1 MPSWKKLISSGSSAV
16 LSSLTLDS
24 PLAVAQGGTGAAT
37 LTSGY
42 ALLGNGTSAPQMI
55 NSTADSTMLVGNGS
69 TMVAETGATLR
80 TSIGVDVAGTD
91 NSTDVTL
98 AGSYDYITISGQT
111 ITRNQIDLTADVTGL
126 LPDANLSANTAH
138 LDTTQTFSG
147 AKTFSSLASFTMDGN
162 TITGVDD
169 SDEFTDDDAHIMTSA
184 AVQDKILGYSY
195 STTTGTVTS
204 VGTTGTVN
212 GLTLTGTVT
221 TSGNLTLGGT
231 LAINNGDW
239 SGTDLAV
246 EHGGTGASTFTDGG
260 ILFGNGTDAIQAS
273 AVLAAGEILIGDGT
287 TEPTILDVGSASGIE
302 ILGTIGTGVWNG
314 TEIGLGYGGTEL
326 VGETDGKI
334 VVADGNGAPVHLD
347 IGSSTAITILGTIA
361 TGVWNGD
368 VIASAYLDAD
378 TAHLSGTQTFS
389 GAKTFSSSITLGG
402 HAVDDIDI
410 TSEAS
415 DADDHLMT
423 AAAIKARIDD
433 LKGVTSNVAGNLID
447 VSGATGA
454 VTINVD
460 LSELTDGTADVVG
473 SADELVYL
481 DDGTQKRK
489 QIDEIKLGQ
498 FNNDQSWSATV
509 GTVTSVTAGTGMTQ
523 SGTSTVN
530 PTLNVIGGTCITANA
545 DDIAVTAD
553 SIGDTQL
560 AYNTGQHLT
569 TSSDVNFNTINV
581 NATTTSANKTSGA
594 LIVDGGVG
602 VAENIH
608 AGGDVVA
615 YASSDERLKD
625 NLQVIQ
631 DPLDKV
637 GQISGY
643 EFDWNEESPE
653 WAKERGHDIGVIA
666 QEVQKVH
673 PEIVI
678 ERTNGYLGV
687 DYKRIIPLLIE
698 SIKELKQEVE
708 DLKKKVN

>member
-69 TMVAETGATLR
+69 TMVAETGGTLR

-91 NSTDVTL
+91 NSTNVTL
-98 AGSYDYITISGQT
+98 AGTPNYLTLSGQEITLTKLDITDDTNLVGGTNITLSTNTLNVDDAFLVNDASDTTSGT
-111 ITRNQIDLTADVTGL
+111 ITAGGFTTTG
-126 LPDANLSANTAH
+126 TW
-138 LDTTQTFSG
+138 
-147 AKTFSSLASFTMDGN
+147 TMDTSAGG
-162 TITGVDD
+162 TTGITNINITNA
-169 SDEFTDDDAHIMTSA
+169 FTDDDVTIMSA
-184 AVQDKILGYSY
+184 GAIKEKIEGYSY

-212 GLTLTGTVT
+212 GLTLSGTVT

-239 SGTDLAV
+239 SGTDLSVAN
-246 EHGGTGASTFTDGG
+246 GGTGASTFTDGG

-334 VVADGNGAPVHLD
+334 VVADGSGAPVHLD
-347 IGSSTAITILGTIA
+347 IGSSTAITILGTVA
-361 TGVWNGD
+361 TGTWE
-368 VIASAYLDAD
+368 
-378 TAHLSGTQTFS
+378 GTTV
-389 GAKTFSSSITLGG
+389 
-402 HAVDDIDI
+402 AVDQGG
-410 TSEAS
+410 TGVTT
-415 DADDHLMT
+415 MT
-423 AAAIKARIDD
+423 A
-433 LKGVTSNVAGNLID
+433 LKNAL
-447 VSGATGA
+447 
-454 VTINVD
+454 
-460 LSELTDGTADVVG
+460 DGET
-473 SADELVYL
+473 
-481 DDGTQKRK
+481 
-489 QIDEIKLGQ
+489 
-498 FNNDQSWSATV
+498 WSF
-509 GTVTSVTAGTGMTQ
+509 
-523 SGTSTVN
+523 
-530 PTLNVIGGTCITANA
+530 ANA
-545 DDIAVTAD
+545 VNIDA
-553 SIGDTQL
+553 
-560 AYNTGQHLT
+560 T
-569 TSSDVNFNTINV
+569 TSST
-581 NATTTSANKTSGA
+581 NKESGA
-594 LIVDGGVG
+594 LIVDGGLG
-602 VAENIH
+602 VNENIH

-643 EFDWNEESPE
+643 EFDWNEKSPE
-653 WAKERGHDIGVIA
+653 WAQERGHDIGVVA
-666 QEVQKVH
+666 QEIQKVH

-708 DLKKKVN
+708 DLKKKVS